1 MTVREAAVE
10 LQCSISFVYKLMTQG
25 QIAYEC
31 RGRRKLPM
39 AESVAEYRQRNIVP
53 VSVKEP
59 KPATAPSST
68 SDCSRNDGKSGLPAC
83 RDLQGPAPT

>member
-25 QIAYEC
+25 QVAYEC

-53 VSVKEP
+53 ASFKEP
-59 KPATAPSST
+59 KPAKAPYQYKHLFQE
-68 SDCSRNDGKSGLPAC
+68 RRKK
-83 RDLQGPAPT
+83 